1 MLPLLLAGCSAVAAL
16 GGLSNKSIQNHAPR
30 PAAPAAGQAAA
41 DPLAGLNPLPS
52 PQQVLAAVGMG
63 RVDPFAPL
71 PPGPG
76 AAAQVAG
83 APAGFRFTGVVRS
96 GAQAQA
102 LVQFGSLSGSL
113 SAGAVGGRSTDLLP
127 PGWRVAAVDAQ
138 RGRLSLQQGSQVV
151 RLDL

>member
-1 MLPLLLAGCSAVAAL
+1 MAA
-16 GGLSNKSIQNHAPR
+16 
-30 PAAPAAGQAAA
+30 AAPQAPA

-52 PQQVLAAVGMG
+52 PQQVLAAVGIG
-63 RVDPFAPL
+63 RADPFAPL

-76 AAAQVAG
+76 AGAQAPG
-83 APAGFRFTGVVRS
+83 LPAGFRFSGVVRS
-96 GAQAQA
+96 GPQAQA

-113 SAGAVGGRSTDLLP
+113 SPGEVGGRTTALLP

-138 RGRLSLQQGSQVV
+138 RGRLTLQQGSQTV